1 MSYTLTLFDA
11 DDTSDAQRRA
21 AEQRFR
27 QVLEATLGDTDLV
40 APVYR
45 AHLRIVAT
53 YGEAPSPD
61 LLTEAE
67 RTIFEQWQTAET
79 AAVVAVFG
87 PHRHMGDAMYEIRV

>member
-45 AHLRIVAT
+45 AYQRIVAT